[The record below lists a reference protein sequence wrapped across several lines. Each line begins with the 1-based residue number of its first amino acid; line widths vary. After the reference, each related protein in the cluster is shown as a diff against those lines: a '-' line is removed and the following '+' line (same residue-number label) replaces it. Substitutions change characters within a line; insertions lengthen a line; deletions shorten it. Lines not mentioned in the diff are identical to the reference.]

1 MKKYFYKLLMPPKA
15 FLFFSLAF
23 ILVSSPLILY
33 ANSSTSQQSL
43 NYLANFQDLNTGG
56 LKEEYVDEPQTLET
70 DWGIM
75 AFSAWGYDS
84 STVGSSKSL
93 IDFALSDACALTA
106 LTDIERRVLALESAG
121 IDSAQ
126 IGCDLAHKIISEI
139 KPSGQIGDGI
149 ISSVFGALALS
160 AADQTVSDAAIS
172 YIEQNQKSD
181 GGWDSGWGTESN
193 FTAQAIMALASS
205 GKSITSEVIDNA
217 KTYLKNLQTDTGGIK
232 YDGNEWSTESDA
244 FSDAYVLQAIYAL
257 GENPDDS
264 YWLNN
269 GKSIVN
275 DLEGFK
281 NEDGSY
287 SFNQT
292 YGKMNPVWTTAIAL
306 IGLNQK
312 FLPIGGGNFVV
323 WDEIILP
330 TPTPSSSPAILSTP
344 ASTATPLETTNLH
357 ATMSTMPT
365 TQLTQPSSAQKT
377 FIAHKETSD
386 ALSVGTNLT
395 PTSTVIDANDSK
407 SQGTVLS
414 DTSNQAKIQWK
425 WIVTVIVLS
434 ICAGIFGAF
443 IEQKYVKKY
452 HK

>member
-1 MKKYFYKLLMPPKA
+1 MPPKA

-281 NEDGSY
+281 NHEDYLTRGLKKNRRRNLRKDRNRILKQKPEIIINNFADFDYLVKISKKRFEERGMKTDWEDPRRIKTFEEVIKLGGKSY
-287 SFNQT
+287 QT
-292 YGKMNPVWTTAIAL
+292 RMITVKINEEIAGVDL
-306 IGLNQK
+306 ICLHKKTYFTLKCGYNVKK
-312 FLPIGGGNFVV
+312 FHGIGNFINLL
-323 WDEIILP
+323 EIDD
-330 TPTPSSSPAILSTP
+330 AIKLGMKKIDFLQNNYGWKNQYFQSQ
-344 ASTATPLETTNLH
+344 PLF
-357 ATMSTMPT
+357 
-365 TQLTQPSSAQKT
+365 K
-377 FIAHKETSD
+377 FRK
-386 ALSVGTNLT
+386 
-395 PTSTVIDANDSK
+395 
-407 SQGTVLS
+407 
-414 DTSNQAKIQWK
+414 
-425 WIVTVIVLS
+425 
-434 ICAGIFGAF
+434 
-443 IEQKYVKKY
+443 
-452 HK
+452 